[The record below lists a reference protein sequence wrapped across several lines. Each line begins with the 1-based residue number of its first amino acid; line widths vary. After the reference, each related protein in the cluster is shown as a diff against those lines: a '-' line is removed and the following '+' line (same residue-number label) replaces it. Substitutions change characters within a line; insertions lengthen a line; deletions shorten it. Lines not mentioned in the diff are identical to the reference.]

1 MLAVRTAAM
10 AASEKPG
17 YMAPL
22 ARLLPAVQCV
32 VSDELGLRSSL
43 GGAQDGGDGGLF
55 RIPGTAKIPS
65 SQFDIALYKY
75 QLYLHIWC
83 C

>member
-22 ARLLPAVQCV
+22 ARVLPAVQCV

-55 RIPGTAKIPS
+55 RIPGTAKIPLHS
-65 SQFDIALYKY
+65 STLLIRLILFTYI
-75 QLYLHIWC
+75 
-83 C
+83 

>member
-1 MLAVRTAAM
+1 M

-22 ARLLPAVQCV
+22 ARVLPAVQCV

-43 GGAQDGGDGGLF
+43 GGAAQGGGDGGGGHG
-55 RIPGTAKIPS
+55 IPGTGLMIHQS
-65 SQFDIALYKY
+65 
-75 QLYLHIWC
+75 
-83 C
+83 